1 MARDKKSALIEQ
13 LSRSQIYRDYE
24 RAFSETTGL
33 PLGLRPVEAWQPVQ
47 RGKKHENPFCA
58 LIAQHSPTCA
68 ACLKIQQRLAENTGD
83 APKTVK
89 CFAGLCDTA
98 VPLRVGEDLIG
109 FLQTGQVLLCR
120 PSRAQFARTTRLLLD
135 WGVRVDL
142 KQLEEAYFHTRVVTP
157 AQYHAMI
164 RLLEIFARHLASFA
178 NQIAVQEK
186 NAEPPAVTRAREFI
200 RQHQAEPLSLGAVA
214 RAVNT
219 STFYFCKLFKKA
231 TGLNFTEYV
240 SRVRVEKAKN
250 LLLNPNA
257 RVSEV
262 AYAVGFQSLTHFN
275 RVFRKFEGRSPTA
288 YRDRLPRGPGPARG
302 SG

>member
-33 PLGLRPVEAWQPVQ
+33 PLGLRPVEAWQITHQ
-47 RGKKHENPFCA
+47 GKKYQNPFCSLMA
-58 LIAQHSPTCA
+58 EHSPSCA
-68 ACLKIQQRLAENTGD
+68 ACLQVQQELAEDLT
-83 APKTVK
+83 PESKTVK

-98 VPLRVGEDLIG
+98 VPVRVGEDLVG
-109 FLQTGQVLLCR
+109 FLQTGQVLLKK
-120 PSRAQFARTTRLLLD
+120 PTRAQFARTTRLLME
-135 WGVRVDL
+135 WGVKVDL
-142 KQLEEAYFHTRVVTP
+142 KRLEEAYFHTRVLKP
-157 AQYHAMI
+157 AQYESMI
-164 RLLEIFARHLASFA
+164 RLLSIFAQHLSSVC

-186 NAEPPAVTRAREFI
+186 SAEPPVVTRAREFI
-200 RQHQAEPLSLGAVA
+200 QQHQADALSLGAVA

-240 SRVRVEKAKN
+240 SRVRIEKAKN

-257 RVSEV
+257 RVSEI

-275 RVFRKFEGRSPTA
+275 RVFRKFEGQSPTA
-288 YRDRLPRGPGPARG
+288 YRDRLPRGVTGPGAGR
-302 SG
+302 